1 VGIIQNFLERRA
13 ANKFLRTPLGQ
24 SLHKQTQEYFYTT
37 SNLRLLSDEKKAEII
52 NDFTVRVFGIFQTPN
67 SFLKMR
73 EEIAAAVYGYAN
85 LQVLC
90 LKETEKADTF
100 YGHSP
105 YITGKLHYRIRDCV
119 PHNEELRY
127 FVWQCPETVDGEL
140 IEFANLK
147 CCQYL
152 YYLNGFNLVRSNFKD
167 LNTGGR
173 DWLRPFTTSMLIWSE
188 NSYREHL
195 KVPSL
200 LPGSLVEALRHSTFM
215 NNVSNGTADPL
226 HHWETHY
233 KLSHPAAVAGAGQ

>member
-1 VGIIQNFLERRA
+1 MGIIQNFRERRA

-24 SLHKQTQEYFYTT
+24 ALHKQTQEYFYTT
-37 SNLRLLSDEKKAEII
+37 SNLRLLSDDKKIEII
-52 NDFTVRVFGIFQTPN
+52 NDFTARVFGVFQTPN
-67 SFLKMR
+67 PFLKMR
-73 EEIAAAVYGYAN
+73 EEIAAAVYCYAS

-119 PHNEELRY
+119 PHNEELKY
-127 FVWQCPETVDGEL
+127 LVWQHPETVDEAL

-147 CCQYL
+147 CCQYF
-152 YYLNGFNLVRSNFKD
+152 YFLNGFNLVRSDFKD

-195 KVPSL
+195 KMQSL
-200 LPGSLVEALRHSTFM
+200 LPGSLIESLQHSTFM
-215 NNVSNGTADPL
+215 NIVSKGTPDPL
-226 HHWETHY
+226 YDWETHY
-233 KLSHPAAVAGAGQ
+233 KLSHAAAVAGAEQ